1 MLATLPV
8 VALIERRS
16 LGCDLTTRGS
26 TQVVAWRVLGVVI
39 DQRLLDPSSFYTALS
54 SNTCAALASGH
65 SIGRYSRI
73 SALSLDFCD
82 ETQRVSFRAVG

>member
-8 VALIERRS
+8 LALIERRS

-39 DQRLLDPSSFYTALS
+39 DQRLLDPWFLYRAIRQYVCRPSL
-54 SNTCAALASGH
+54 CH
-65 SIGRYSRI
+65 SDWAIQSYQRTLR
-73 SALSLDFCD
+73 DFCD
-82 ETQRVSFRAVG
+82 ETQHVSFRAVG